1 MPSPYELKTRW
12 LEWHE
17 RWPVPELE
25 SLKRQIE
32 TMKREIEHREHSV
45 DRSLRGQLGKTDRQ
59 RIAREITDL
68 LEVLATLERMMP
80 PF

>member
-1 MPSPYELKTRW
+1 MRW

-17 RWPVPELE
+17 RWPVPEIE

-32 TMKREIEHREHSV
+32 TIKRVIESRESERASIEKFV
-45 DRSLRGQLGKTDRQ
+45 PPEYKQNVIDVLDRNYPSLQ
-59 RIAREITDL
+59 DL
-68 LEVLATLERMMP
+68 NEVLTTLERLMP

>member
-1 MPSPYELKTRW
+1 MRW

-17 RWPVPELE
+17 RWPVPEIE

-32 TMKREIEHREHSV
+32 CIKREIAKRET
-45 DRSLRGQLGKTDRQ
+45 DARSRPASSADDDIAILR
-59 RIAREITDL
+59 
-68 LEVLATLERMMP
+68 EVLATLERLMP

>member
-1 MPSPYELKTRW
+1 MPSPYELPMRW

-17 RWPVPELE
+17 RWPVPEIE

-32 TMKREIEHREHSV
+32 TVKLEIAILETEPDLNN
-45 DRSLRGQLGKTDRQ
+45 DRIVALR
-59 RIAREITDL
+59 
-68 LEVLATLERMMP
+68 EVLATLERLMP

>member
-1 MPSPYELKTRW
+1 MRW

-17 RWPVPELE
+17 RWPVPEIE

-32 TMKREIEHREHSV
+32 TIKNLLANHARVIAYIEQNAPEES
-45 DRSLRGQLGKTDRQ
+45 K
-59 RIAREITDL
+59 ANL
-68 LEVLATLERMMP
+68 LAMMNRNPSPAELNEVLATLERLMP

>member
-17 RWPVPELE
+17 RWPVPEIE
-25 SLKRQIE
+25 SLKRQIDAIR
-32 TMKREIEHREHSV
+32 REIFLLSELTDAPEVRKRIEH
-45 DRSLRGQLGKTDRQ
+45 LY
-59 RIAREITDL
+59 
-68 LEVLATLERMMP
+68 EVLATLERMMP

>member
-32 TMKREIEHREHSV
+32 TVKNLIAAIEYGVSDSESNAAGESKDDV
-45 DRSLRGQLGKTDRQ
+45 
-59 RIAREITDL
+59 IARWR
-68 LEVLATLERMMP
+68 EVLATLERLLP